1 MEGIFELQQVSYEY
15 ESAGGRKRAVCNLD
29 FLFEK
34 QKMYAIVGK
43 SGAGKSTLLSMLSGM
58 KKPTS
63 GKILYCGEDLA
74 QMDLEEYRRK
84 DISLI
89 HQAYHLFPRL
99 TALENVCYPL
109 ELLGMALEQAER
121 IAGEKLKEVGISEQ
135 QLQSYPLNLSGG
147 EQQRVAIARALA
159 KGAKILL
166 ADEPTGNLDGENTER
181 IMQLL
186 RKLVEEGYCVIIV
199 THDDEVAKQVDCV
212 LQMDDGKLMYNERVT
227 TAYEEAY

>member
-1 MEGIFELQQVSYEY
+1 MEGVFELQQVSYEY
-15 ESAGGRKRAVCNLD
+15 ESAGRCKRAVCNFD

-43 SGAGKSTLLSMLSGM
+43 SGAGKSTLLSMLAGM

-84 DISLI
+84 NISLI

-109 ELLGMALEQAER
+109 ELLGMTLEQAEK
-121 IAGEKLKEVGISEQ
+121 IAGEKLKEVGIAEQ

-186 RKLVEEGYCVIIV
+186 QKLVEEGYCVIIV

-212 LQMDDGKLMYNERVT
+212 LQMDDGRLVDKG
-227 TAYEEAY
+227 